1 MPADDHPR
9 TQEGGRVTTFTLRK
23 ASAARAR
30 ADAVVIGLVQEG
42 DGVKPAPGAED
53 VANGLGKRFPGT
65 LRALGATGAP
75 GQVVK
80 LPAAGSVK
88 ATLVVAVGLGPAD
101 ELDAEAVRRASGS
114 AAGSLDNAASIV
126 FALPA
131 DSDELIAAIV
141 EGALLGDYAFTRYKS
156 RSAHS
161 AAAEVVIVTDL
172 ARSRT
177 AKQAVAT
184 AETIG
189 AAVNQARDW
198 VNTPPADQTPAAFAA
213 ALADSAKRHRVGS
226 KIMDG
231 TALAKLGMAG
241 HLAVGSGS
249 VHPPHLVRLSYRPR
263 RAKAHLALVGKG
275 ITFDSGGLSLKPRD
289 DMFTMKLDMA
299 GAAAV
304 VAATN
309 AIAALKLPITVTC
322 YACLAE
328 NLPSGSALR
337 PGDVL
342 TMANDKTV
350 EVLNTD
356 AEGRLVLADG
366 LILAGRDKPD
376 LIVDVATLTGAC
388 VVGLGERTSGVM
400 SNDPVLLREI
410 PAVADS
416 AGEAMWPLPITS
428 ELADKVK
435 ESKVAD
441 LAQHNPKPVGGA
453 LFAAAFLR
461 EFVAEGV
468 SWAHL
473 DIAGPSYNEGERYGY
488 TPHGGTGAGVRT
500 LVRLAADRANNAQS

>member
-1 MPADDHPR
+1 
-9 TQEGGRVTTFTLRK
+9 VTTFTLRK

-30 ADAVVIGLVQEG
+30 ADAVVIGLVQKA
-42 DGVKPAPGAED
+42 DGFEPARGAHD
-53 VANGLGKRFPGT
+53 VAAAFGKRFLTT
-65 LRALGATGAP
+65 LRALGATGAV

-80 LPAAGSVK
+80 LPAAGGVK
-88 ATLVVAVGLGPAD
+88 STLVLAVGLGSAD
-101 ELDAEAVRRASGS
+101 ELDAEAIRRASGA

-131 DSDELIAAIV
+131 DSDELISAVV
-141 EGALLGDYAFTRYKS
+141 EGAVLGDYAFTAYKS
-156 RSAHS
+156 ASTHS
-161 AAAEVVIVTDL
+161 APAEVVIVTDL
-172 ARSRT
+172 ARSKS
-177 AKQAVAT
+177 AKDAVAT
-184 AETIG
+184 ADVIG

-198 VNTPPADQTPAAFAA
+198 VNTPPADQTPATFAA
-213 ALADSAKRHRVGS
+213 ALADAAKRHRVAF

-231 TALAKLGMAG
+231 AALTKLGMAG

-249 VHPPHLVRLSYRPR
+249 VHPPRLVRLAYRPR
-263 RAKAHLALVGKG
+263 RARAHLALVGKG

-289 DMFTMKLDMA
+289 DMTTMKLDMA

-309 AIAALKLPITVTC
+309 AIAALKLPITVTA

-328 NLPSGSALR
+328 NLPSGSAVR

-366 LILAGRDKPD
+366 LILASQDQPD

-400 SNDPVLLREI
+400 SNDPDLLREI
-410 PAVADS
+410 PDIADS
-416 AGEAMWPLPITS
+416 AGEPTWPLPITS

-435 ESKVAD
+435 SSKVAD

-461 EFVAEGV
+461 EFVGDGI

-473 DIAGPSYNEGERYGY
+473 DIAGPSYNDGERYGY
-488 TPHGGTGAGVRT
+488 TPHGGTGTGVRT
-500 LVRLAADRANNAQS
+500 LVRLAADRANSAQA

>member
-1 MPADDHPR
+1 
-9 TQEGGRVTTFTLRK
+9 VTTFTLRK
-23 ASAARAR
+23 ASAAKAR
-30 ADAVVIGLVQEG
+30 SDAVVIGIVQEG
-42 DGVKPAPGAED
+42 DGFATASGAKD
-53 VANGLGKRFPGT
+53 VATGFGKRFQST
-65 LRALGATGAP
+65 LLALGATGAA
-75 GQVVK
+75 GEVIK
-80 LPAAGSVK
+80 LPGAGGVK
-88 ATLVVAVGLGPAD
+88 ATVVVAVGLGPAD
-101 ELDAEAVRRASGS
+101 QVDSEAVRRASGA

-131 DSDELIAAIV
+131 DSVELISAIV
-141 EGALLGDYAFTRYKS
+141 EGAVLGDYAFTTYKS
-156 RSAHS
+156 QDTHS
-161 AAAEVVIVTDL
+161 SPAEVVIVTDL
-172 ARSRT
+172 ARSK
-177 AKQAVAT
+177 AAMQALAT
-184 AETIG
+184 AEIVG

-213 ALADSAKRHRVGS
+213 ALAGAAKQHRVAS
-226 KIMDG
+226 KIMDA

-275 ITFDSGGLSLKPRD
+275 ITFDSGGLSLKGRD
-289 DMFTMKLDMA
+289 DMTTMKLDMA

-309 AIAALKLPITVTC
+309 AIAALKLPIRVTA

-342 TMANDKTV
+342 MMANDKTV

-366 LILAGRDKPD
+366 LILASQDKPD
-376 LIVDVATLTGAC
+376 LIIDVATLTGAC

-400 SNDPVLLREI
+400 SNDPDLLHEI
-410 PAVADS
+410 PVIADS
-416 AGEAMWPLPITS
+416 AGEPMWPLPITS

-461 EFVAEGV
+461 EFVADGV

-473 DIAGPSYNEGERYGY
+473 DIAGPSYNAGERYGY

-500 LVRLAADRANNAQS
+500 LVRLAADRAHSAQS